1 MRLILS
7 NPTRRRLRER
17 ALGESDIEAIL
28 RRSQKP
34 ERDPEGNQI
43 YRGIIDG
50 MIVTVIVRKASQP
63 LYVITD
69 WDDVYAAT

>member
-7 NPTRRRLRER
+7 NHTRRRLRER
-17 ALGESDIEAIL
+17 DLGESDIEAIL

-43 YRGIIDG
+43 YRGI
-50 MIVTVIVRKASQP
+50 VRKASQP
-63 LYVITD
+63 PYVITVWFD
-69 WDDVYAAT
+69 